1 MLAWPVVSAPP
12 QGAPAKPAPPATAY
26 AWLSIAAGLTT
37 LGLKFAAYLATGS
50 VGLLSDAVESI
61 VNLLAA
67 LIALWALVV
76 ARQPADEE
84 HAFGHSKAEYFASGF
99 EGLAI
104 LGAAIAI
111 AIAAWGRILDPQPIS
126 NVWTGL
132 GISLVAAAINGG
144 VALVLL
150 RAGERLS
157 SITLRADAHHLMT
170 DVWTSGGVLVGV
182 LLVKATGWLVVDP
195 IVALLVATNIVWT
208 AAKLLLE
215 TGHGLLDSAISAED
229 RAKVNAV
236 LESYRDRGVM
246 IHAVRTRVAGR
257 RRFLEMHVLVPGVWT
272 VQKGH
277 DLCEEIERAVGA
289 AIPHATVLTHLE
301 PFEDPASWNDQGLDR
316 PAH

>member
-1 MLAWPVVSAPP
+1 M
-12 QGAPAKPAPPATAY
+12 
-26 AWLSIAAGLTT
+26 
-37 LGLKFAAYLATGS
+37 
-50 VGLLSDAVESI
+50 
-61 VNLLAA
+61 
-67 LIALWALVV
+67 
-76 ARQPADEE
+76 
-84 HAFGHSKAEYFASGF
+84 
-99 EGLAI
+99 
-104 LGAAIAI
+104 
-111 AIAAWGRILDPQPIS
+111 
-126 NVWTGL
+126 
-132 GISLVAAAINGG
+132 
-144 VALVLL
+144 ALVLL

>member
-1 MLAWPVVSAPP
+1 MSATAVHGPS
-12 QGAPAKPAPPATAY
+12 PASAPPATAY
-26 AWLSIAAGLTT
+26 ARLSIAAGLTT
-37 LGLKFAAYLATGS
+37 LALKFGAYALTGS

-67 LIALWALVV
+67 IVALWALTV
-76 ARQPADEE
+76 AKQPADEE

-104 LGAAIAI
+104 LGAAISI
-111 AIAAWGRILDPQPIS
+111 AIAAWGRIQDPQPLT
-126 NVWTGL
+126 NVWAGL
-132 GISLVAAAINGG
+132 GISLVAAGINGG
-144 VALVLL
+144 VALILL
-150 RAGERLS
+150 RAGKRLS
-157 SITLRADAHHLMT
+157 SITLRADAHHLFT

-182 LLVKATGWLVVDP
+182 VLVKMTGWLLVDP
-195 IVALLVATNIVWT
+195 IVALIVATNIVWT

-215 TGHGLLDSAISAED
+215 TGHGLLDSAISTED

-277 DLCEEIERAVGA
+277 DLCEEIEVAVGA

-316 PAH
+316 RESP

>member
-1 MLAWPVVSAPP
+1 MSATAA
-12 QGAPAKPAPPATAY
+12 QGAPPSSLRPATAY
-26 AWLSIAAGLTT
+26 ARISIAAGLST
-37 LGLKFAAYLATGS
+37 LVLKFGAYAATGS

-67 LIALWALVV
+67 LVALWALTV
-76 ARQPADEE
+76 AKQPADEE

-104 LGAAIAI
+104 LGAAVSI

-126 NVWTGL
+126 NVWAGL
-132 GISLVAAAINGG
+132 GISLVAAGINGG
-144 VALVLL
+144 VAAVLL
-150 RAGERLS
+150 RAGKRLS
-157 SITLRADAHHLMT
+157 SITLRADAHHLLT

-182 LLVKATGWLVVDP
+182 VLVKTTGLLIIDP

-208 AAKLLLE
+208 ATKLLLE

-229 RAKVNAV
+229 RGKVNAV
-236 LESYRDRGVM
+236 LEAYRDRGVM
-246 IHAVRTRVAGR
+246 IHAVRTRAAGR

-277 DLCEEIERAVGA
+277 DLCEEIEAAVGA

-316 PAH
+316 KEIP